1 MLLPGREDSNPAR
14 LEDCLQFQYR
24 HLSNGCVAPLLIRG
38 LSEAAPGA
46 LAGARRSLR

>member
-24 HLSNGCVAPLLIRG
+24 HLSNGCVAS